1 MGHDEQFNK
10 IISRRFSNNKISL
23 QTDFVA
29 VERPLELTISTSD
42 GYSEN
47 LAILMRT
54 PGDDKKLILG
64 FLFSE
69 GILSAKELKDV
80 KCEISENKINLILE
94 SNQLP
99 DFSEMKRNFISNSS
113 CGICGKEAISEILK
127 KIPKSKNSIETNMS
141 GKVIQKICTKMKGE
155 QNLFLKTGGVH
166 AVGLFTKIGNIIC
179 IEEDVGRHNAMDK
192 AIGNAYVIEDLG
204 KEIIGACLSG
214 RASYE
219 MVQKAAMAGIEILIC
234 IGAPTSLAIDLAVA
248 CSITLVG
255 FVSDKGY
262 NIYTCESRILS
273 TVN

>member
-29 VERPLELTISTSD
+29 VERPLELTMSTSD

-54 PGDDKKLILG
+54 PGEDKKLILG

-155 QNLFLKTGGVH
+155 QNLFLKTGG
-166 AVGLFTKIGNIIC
+166 GSCCWF
-179 IEEDVGRHNAMDK
+179 
-192 AIGNAYVIEDLG
+192 
-204 KEIIGACLSG
+204 
-214 RASYE
+214 
-219 MVQKAAMAGIEILIC
+219 
-234 IGAPTSLAIDLAVA
+234 
-248 CSITLVG
+248 
-255 FVSDKGY
+255 
-262 NIYTCESRILS
+262 IYK
-273 TVN
+273 NW

>member
-29 VERPLELTISTSD
+29 VERPLELTMSTSD

>member
-29 VERPLELTISTSD
+29 VERPLELTMSTSD

-127 KIPKSKNSIETNMS
+127 KIPKSKNSIETNIA

-155 QNLFLKTGGVH
+155 QNLFLKTGGFMLLVY
-166 AVGLFTKIGNIIC
+166 L
-179 IEEDVGRHNAMDK
+179 
-192 AIGNAYVIEDLG
+192 
-204 KEIIGACLSG
+204 
-214 RASYE
+214 
-219 MVQKAAMAGIEILIC
+219 QK
-234 IGAPTSLAIDLAVA
+234 
-248 CSITLVG
+248 LV
-255 FVSDKGY
+255 K
-262 NIYTCESRILS
+262 
-273 TVN
+273 

>member
-29 VERPLELTISTSD
+29 VESPLELTMSTRD

-127 KIPKSKNSIETNMS
+127 KIPKSKNSIETNIS
-141 GKVIQKICTKMKGE
+141 GKVIQEICTNMKGE

-192 AIGNAYVIEDLG
+192 AIGDAYVIEDLG

>member
-29 VERPLELTISTSD
+29 VESPLELTMSTRD

-127 KIPKSKNSIETNMS
+127 KIPKSKNSIETNIS

-192 AIGNAYVIEDLG
+192 AIGDAYVIEDLG